1 MADEKFNPE
10 EEDSGLGN
18 LPPLSDFDS
27 SDEEGSSNLPPLG
40 SIDSDADIQAGQ
52 PTPADVSPMRTPT
65 SGSPGDIQMNTPRPG
80 GDSPQFTP
88 GEEAKPPEFDDAPT
102 FNTPDSDVD
111 TPEPAGFGFQD
122 VAADSDFSPETPELG
137 PGPDSD
143 VETPMFDSAFGG
155 DSGEFGAGDSPT
167 SGTGAPTQ
175 AMETPMFEA
184 SPTPEVGGDDFGFD
198 QDAFGGAP
206 AAGGAG
212 AGFGAGAGGFGR
224 EDIGTPIP
232 DFSPD
237 TGMPTHTPTGGMTA
251 APPPPKR
258 GASKAALAIAAVVAL
273 LIGLLAGPF
282 VAKMA
287 GLGFLNPYSA
297 ELEEKDATIAQQQG
311 QIQRM
316 TGETTRPG
324 EPSMTPEER
333 DRLITEVNQARTELD
348 QTTTE
353 LASLQTQVA
362 EAENNLDLVLEDI
375 ESKNI
380 EFVEAQELLEELE
393 NTTAITEARH
403 QGLLA
408 ENARL
413 TDQVGE
419 LEVAD
424 QRRAATKDALLHNL
438 NLLLVRIE
446 KSIPLT
452 PNRYSKTERLAQAQ
466 ALRSQV
472 QQAKWVDPQLMNAYT
487 DLYLKELELSGAS
500 QYFFAQIPVR
510 DEAGNRTSKWAEALM
525 NGTWSVYYRTLDGS
539 TVGIYRNTSESAQQ
553 PQFTFIENLP
563 ETARAEVEQQIL
575 AARPADFESKVAAI
589 QEKEQVYNT
598 RSNLQRTF
606 DSL

>member
-27 SDEEGSSNLPPLG
+27 SDEESGSNLPPLG
-40 SIDSDADIQAGQ
+40 NIESDADIQAGR
-52 PTPADVSPMRTPT
+52 PTPADMGTP
-65 SGSPGDIQMNTPRPG
+65 SDLQMNTPKPG
-80 GDSPQFTP
+80 QGGFSPQFTP
-88 GEEAKPPEFDDAPT
+88 SEGSKPPEFDDAPT

-184 SPTPEVGGDDFGFD
+184 SPTPEVGDDFGFD

-206 AAGGAG
+206 AAGAAG

-251 APPPPKR
+251 AAAPPPR
-258 GASKAALAIAAVVAL
+258 GGTSKAALAVAAVVAL

-282 VAKMA
+282 LAKMA
-287 GLGFLNPYSA
+287 GVGFLNPYA
-297 ELEEKDATIAQQQG
+297 TELEERDATITRLEG
-311 QIQRM
+311 QVQRM
-316 TGETTRPG
+316 TGETARGG
-324 EPSMTPEER
+324 ESTMSPEER
-333 DRLITEVNQARTELD
+333 DRLINEVNQARTELE
-348 QTTTE
+348 QATTE

-362 EAENNLDLVLEDI
+362 EAESNLDLVLEDI

-380 EFVEAQELLEELE
+380 EFVEAQEMLEELE

-408 ENARL
+408 ENSRL
-413 TDQVGE
+413 TEQVGE

-438 NLLLVRIE
+438 DLLLVRIE

-452 PNRYSKTERLAQAQ
+452 PNRYSKADRLAQAQ
-466 ALRSQV
+466 QLRSQV

-487 DLYLKELELSGAS
+487 DLYLKELELSGSS

-510 DEAGNRTSKWAEALM
+510 DEAGNQTSKWAEALM
-525 NGTWSVYYRTLDGS
+525 NGTWSVYYRTLDGA
-539 TVGIYRNTSESAQQ
+539 TVGIYRNTSDSAQQ
-553 PQFTFIENLP
+553 PRFTFIEDLP
-563 ETARAEVEQQIL
+563 EGVRMEVEQQIL
-575 AARPADFESKVAAI
+575 ASRPADFESKVAAI
-589 QEKEQVYNT
+589 QEKADVYNT
-598 RSNLQRTF
+598 RSNMQRTF